1 MLGNVGISQTS
12 NAHARETE
20 TKKPMK
26 TKTITT
32 ITKPARGYNETTAKM
47 ICSRIAEGESLRT
60 ICKDGRMPARA
71 TIFQWLV
78 DNGDFQRAM
87 RLARDIQADTLADEI
102 LEIADTDP
110 DPQCA
115 RLRIDAR
122 MWYAGK
128 LRPKK
133 YGNRP
138 EEETEDEKQV
148 ITVTI
153 GSSETFAG
161 RRQ

>member
-1 MLGNVGISQTS
+1 MRI
-12 NAHARETE
+12 
-20 TKKPMK
+20 

-32 ITKPARGYNETTAKM
+32 ITKPARGYNEITAKR
-47 ICSRIAEGESLRT
+47 ICELIASGQSLRT
-60 ICKDGRMPARA
+60 ICKDGKLPSRA
-71 TIFQWLV
+71 TVCQWLA
-78 DNGDFQRAM
+78 DNEDFQRAM
-87 RLARDIQADTLADEI
+87 RFARDIQADTLADEM

-110 DPQCA
+110 DPQRA

-122 MWYAGK
+122 MWYAAK

-138 EEETEDEKQV
+138 EEETDEKKAV

-153 GSSETFAG
+153 GGSETFAG